1 MISVAWRGHRIRRL
15 LQQSLMGDY
24 LLHEATSLQCHEREY
39 CRVRARKHVDKAEM
53 PGFDGLLASS

>member
-1 MISVAWRGHRIRRL
+1 
-15 LQQSLMGDY
+15 MGDY